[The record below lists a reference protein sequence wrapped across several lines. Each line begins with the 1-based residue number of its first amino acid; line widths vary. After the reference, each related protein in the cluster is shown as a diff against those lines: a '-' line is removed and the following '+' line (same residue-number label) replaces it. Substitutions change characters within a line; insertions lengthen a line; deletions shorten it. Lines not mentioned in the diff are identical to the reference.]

1 MIVNNLL
8 DFSKLFFPLKK
19 HSELYNNDYA
29 LKADS
34 HAQNEISKDEM
45 NWVAEK
51 CKMKARILD
60 IGCNTGRPL
69 NYLTSLLNSKVGQG
83 VDINS
88 SAIKLARNN
97 FPSLDFSIYDG
108 FQLPIAD
115 SSFDHVVIHHV
126 IGHVQ
131 SPDIILNEAYRVLAV
146 GGSIS
151 IVTPNW
157 WYKFFQFPINLY
169 RFFNPDLTIL
179 RYYSNNKLRKSLE
192 NARFTSIEID
202 NIGPCP
208 SWINF
213 EFSRLRVIAIA
224 YK

>member
-1 MIVNNLL
+1 MIINNLL

-19 HSELYNNDYA
+19 HSKLYNNDYA

-34 HAQNEISKDEM
+34 HAQNEISKEEI

-51 CKMKARILD
+51 CQSKAKVLD

-69 NYLTSLLNSKVGQG
+69 YYLTKLLNSKVGQG
-83 VDINS
+83 VDINL
-88 SAIKLARNN
+88 SAIELAKNN
-97 FPSLDFSIYDG
+97 FPNLTFSVYDG
-108 FQLPIAD
+108 FKLPVDD
-115 SSFDHVVIHHV
+115 STFDHVIIHHV

-131 SPDIILNEAYRVLAV
+131 SPDEILNEAYRVLAV

-157 WYKFFQFPINLY
+157 WYKFFQFPTNL
-169 RFFNPDLTIL
+169 FKSFKPDLTIL
-179 RYYSNNKLRKSLE
+179 RYYSNKKLIKALE
-192 NARFTSIEID
+192 RARFTSIKID

-208 SWINF
+208 SWVNF
-213 EFSRLRVIAIA
+213 DFCRLRVIAIA
-224 YK
+224 FK